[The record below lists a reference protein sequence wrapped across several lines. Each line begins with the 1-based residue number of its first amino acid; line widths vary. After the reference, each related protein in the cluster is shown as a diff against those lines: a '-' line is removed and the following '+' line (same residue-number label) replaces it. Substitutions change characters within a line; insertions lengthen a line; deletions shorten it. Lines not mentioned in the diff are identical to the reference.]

1 MNLLLP
7 TLIILF
13 SIPTFLVIAQTEN
26 DVDELIDKGFELYLA
41 EKYEESIPYFDKVL
55 SIEPDFAEVWYMKAV
70 VLFELEKYDIAFSYL
85 EKALEINPNYIKA
98 INKQGLI
105 LSHQEKYEEAITYF
119 DQVLEIN
126 PNDIDS
132 LNNKAEMLIRI
143 EKYEEA
149 ITYFDQV
156 LEINPIHVKTM
167 LTYAAVLNKLEEYF
181 DAKILLTHA
190 LNLDPKNIL
199 AEELYNIA
207 SSGIS
212 YSDLDGEL
220 EVIIRDSNNSLVGYY
235 RTTNLKIIDHSIAE
249 LALEQWTEEKTIT
262 IDGVD
267 YKLLQ
272 EVVENVV
279 SAETALGQFGIA
291 SNFEPSTFVVY
302 SYGNAV
308 VINKGDTLT
317 FIFKAL
323 IPVQ

>member
-55 SIEPDFAEVWYMKAV
+55 SIEPDYAEVWYMKGV
-70 VLFELEKYDIAFSYL
+70 VLSELEKYDIAFSYL

-119 DQVLEIN
+119 DKALEIN
-126 PNDIDS
+126 PNYIDS
-132 LNNKAEMLIRI
+132 LIDKGVVLTRI

-156 LEINPIHVKTM
+156 LEIDPFHVQTIV
-167 LTYAAVLNKLEEYF
+167 TYAAVLNKLEEYF
-181 DAKILLTHA
+181 DAKILLIHA
-190 LNLDPKNIL
+190 LDLDPKNIL
-199 AEELYNIA
+199 AKELYNIA

-220 EVIIRDSNNSLVGYY
+220 EVIIRDPNNSLVGYF

-249 LALEQWTEEKTIT
+249 FALEEWTEEKTIT

-272 EVVENVV
+272 KVEE
-279 SAETALGQFGIA
+279 SMILEETAFGQFGIA
-291 SNFEPSTFVVY
+291 SNFDLSTFVVY